1 MDLPGRQRLPEQ
13 AGCDRTPTPTPPVQ
27 HRSHSALA
35 SLAQPVV
42 PRPMSPR
49 LSLRSRHAG
58 QLEILCRF
66 TGLINFPHDKL
77 ECSFDVGIWDFPDR
91 VVNLTFFDESEG
103 GGVNSTVPQET
114 AGTTYQEYTIQ
125 YIETERVT
133 KYYGAFSD
141 SFTNLLF
148 RLHFK
153 RASVRRSAR
162 PRRPPRVS
170 PPPPRPRRPRRRH
183 LAHRCASTLPRARRR
198 TTCGRSSTTAS
209 C

>member
-1 MDLPGRQRLPEQ
+1 
-13 AGCDRTPTPTPPVQ
+13 
-27 HRSHSALA
+27 
-35 SLAQPVV
+35 
-42 PRPMSPR
+42 MSPR

-153 RASVRRSAR
+153 RASVRRAPAR
-162 PRRPPRVS
+162 AAHLVCR
-170 PPPPRPRRPRRRH
+170 RRPRVPAAPVAATSLTVAPRR
-183 LAHRCASTLPRARRR
+183 CRARAGVLRVGDR
-198 TTCGRSSTTAS
+198 VQRHPADTRVDGGLLAGRDQLR
-209 C
+209 